1 MQKRKS
7 KKPVRLTLIFSTP
20 NIHQCLGGY
29 FRFQTLKVTGKVDKS
44 PLFIIVDSDN
54 IHNFI
59 NTQMANKLNY
69 TLTPIRPL
77 AVEATNGGKMT

>member
-1 MQKRKS
+1 M
-7 KKPVRLTLIFSTP
+7 
-20 NIHQCLGGY
+20 
-29 FRFQTLKVTGKVDKS
+29 
-44 PLFIIVDSDN
+44 VDSDN

-59 NTQMANKLNY
+59 NTQMTNKLNY